1 MNVMAAV
8 SVNDR
13 WRQCWRSME
22 QWYIR
27 FGGSSMPH
35 NRSKRC
41 MSGEYETRSQ
51 RGEGRATSPWS
62 AQEQQRWR
70 SMSFCCRFWEM
81 GKDIGVTSMK
91 RCSTMASSSKMWRIP
106 WLRWW
111 EETCSSKTKML
122 LRGQCILM
130 ERLER
135 DLEGRGVA
143 IHGEGNGRRRG
154 GGCCFFF
161 VERKEGEL
169 ELQPWGKERRRG
181 AQLME
186 EEEEMGCS
194 FSGACVRERGGDE
207 GGIL

>member
-1 MNVMAAV
+1 
-8 SVNDR
+8 
-13 WRQCWRSME
+13 
-22 QWYIR
+22 
-27 FGGSSMPH
+27 
-35 NRSKRC
+35 
-41 MSGEYETRSQ
+41 
-51 RGEGRATSPWS
+51 
-62 AQEQQRWR
+62 
-70 SMSFCCRFWEM
+70 
-81 GKDIGVTSMK
+81 
-91 RCSTMASSSKMWRIP
+91 
-106 WLRWW
+106 
-111 EETCSSKTKML
+111 
-122 LRGQCILM
+122 M

-186 EEEEMGCS
+186 EEEERGCS

-207 GGIL
+207 GGFYSCCSCMCPCH